1 MTPLQITLIILT
13 CTIIAFLSGKLPIGL
28 ISVGIML
35 SLVLT
40 GVMTPAKAFAGFTNT
55 NVIMFV
61 AMFVIG
67 AALTKTSILDKAQ
80 KLVVK
85 YKDNSKMLILI
96 SAIVAG
102 FLACLT
108 SATAAAAIM
117 LPLLVGIANEINVS
131 RSKLLYPAMAVAN
144 IATSITFLG
153 QGASN
158 MTWSDVMINAGGKT
172 PFGLW
177 DFTIARLPILAVTIA
192 YMVFIGYK
200 LMPDIDNSQFNA
212 NLAVKDLSSKLT
224 PFKEKLAIVLVVG
237 TIIAMI
243 FADVIGIKMY
253 LIAGIGAALLVLTG
267 VLNEKEA
274 LGSIHLPTVFLFA
287 GVLALS
293 DAVSATGAGD
303 VVADMMIKLIGNT
316 TNVYVIM
323 AVFFIVPFILT
334 QVMSNLATV
343 TIFIPLVS
351 AACVKIGVDP
361 RAAVM
366 GVLIASCTSI
376 LTPMAAPCQV
386 MILEPGG
393 YKLKDYLKC
402 GLPLAVIITIMCIF
416 GLPLLYPF
424 Y

>member
-1 MTPLQITLIILT
+1 MTPLQITLIILA

-200 LMPDIDNSQFNA
+200 LMPDIDNSQFND

-237 TIIAMI
+237 TIVAMI

>member
-200 LMPDIDNSQFNA
+200 LMPDIDNSQFND

-334 QVMSNLATV
+334 QVMSNLATL

-393 YKLKDYLKC
+393 YKLKDYLSPC
-402 GLPLAVIITIMCIF
+402 FCIS
-416 GLPLLYPF
+416 LS
-424 Y
+424 

>member
-1 MTPLQITLIILT
+1 MTPLQITLIILA

-200 LMPDIDNSQFNA
+200 LMPDIDNSQFND

-224 PFKEKLAIVLVVG
+224 PFKEKFAIVLVVG

-253 LIAGIGAALLVLTG
+253 LIAGIGATLLVLTG

>member
-1 MTPLQITLIILT
+1 MTPLQITLIILA

-85 YKDNSKMLILI
+85 YKDNSKMLIRI

-200 LMPDIDNSQFNA
+200 LMPDIDNSQFND

-253 LIAGIGAALLVLTG
+253 LIAGIGATLLVLTG

>member
-1 MTPLQITLIILT
+1 MTPLQITLIILA

-200 LMPDIDNSQFNA
+200 LMPDIDNSQFND

-253 LIAGIGAALLVLTG
+253 LIAGIGATLLVLTG

-303 VVADMMIKLIGNT
+303 VVADMMSKLIGNT

>member
-200 LMPDIDNSQFNA
+200 LMPDIDNSQFND

>member
-1 MTPLQITLIILT
+1 MTPLQITLIILA

-200 LMPDIDNSQFNA
+200 LMPDIDNSQFND

-237 TIIAMI
+237 TIVAMI

-402 GLPLAVIITIMCIF
+402 GLPLAIIITIMCIF

>member
-200 LMPDIDNSQFNA
+200 LMPDIDNSQFND

-253 LIAGIGAALLVLTG
+253 LIAGISAALLVLTG

>member
-1 MTPLQITLIILT
+1 MTPLQITLIILA

-200 LMPDIDNSQFNA
+200 LMPDIDNSQFND

-253 LIAGIGAALLVLTG
+253 LIAGIGATLLVLTG
-267 VLNEKEA
+267 VLNEKEV

>member
-1 MTPLQITLIILT
+1 MTPLQITLIILA

-40 GVMTPAKAFAGFTNT
+40 GVMTPTKAFAGFTNT

-200 LMPDIDNSQFNA
+200 LMPDIDNSQFND

-253 LIAGIGAALLVLTG
+253 LIAGIGATLLVLTG

>member
-1 MTPLQITLIILT
+1 MTPLQITLIILA

-108 SATAAAAIM
+108 SATAASAIM

-200 LMPDIDNSQFNA
+200 LMPDIDNSQFND

>member
-158 MTWSDVMINAGGKT
+158 MTCSDVMINAGGKT

-200 LMPDIDNSQFNA
+200 LMPDIDNSQFND

>member
-85 YKDNSKMLILI
+85 YKDNSKILILI

-200 LMPDIDNSQFNA
+200 LMPDIDNSQFND

>member
-200 LMPDIDNSQFNA
+200 LMPDIDNSQFND

-224 PFKEKLAIVLVVG
+224 PFKEKLVIVLVVG

>member
-1 MTPLQITLIILT
+1 MTPLQITLIILA

-85 YKDNSKMLILI
+85 YKKKKKMLILI

-200 LMPDIDNSQFNA
+200 LMPDIDNSQFND

>member
-1 MTPLQITLIILT
+1 MTPLQITLIILA

-200 LMPDIDNSQFNA
+200 LMPDIDNSQFND

-237 TIIAMI
+237 TIVAMI

-316 TNVYVIM
+316 TNAYVIM

-386 MILEPGG
+386 MILDPGG
-393 YKLKDYLKC
+393 YNLKDYFKC
-402 GLPLAVIITIMCIF
+402 GLPLAIIITIMCIF

>member
-200 LMPDIDNSQFNA
+200 LMPDIDNSQFND

-402 GLPLAVIITIMCIF
+402 GLPLAVIITIICIF

>member
-1 MTPLQITLIILT
+1 MTPLQITLIILA

-200 LMPDIDNSQFNA
+200 LMPDIDNSQFND

-237 TIIAMI
+237 TIVAMI

-253 LIAGIGAALLVLTG
+253 LIAGIGATLLVLTG

>member
-1 MTPLQITLIILT
+1 MTPLQITLIILA

-200 LMPDIDNSQFNA
+200 LMPDIDNSQFND

-253 LIAGIGAALLVLTG
+253 LIAGIGATLLVLTG

>member
-1 MTPLQITLIILT
+1 
-13 CTIIAFLSGKLPIGL
+13 
-28 ISVGIML
+28 
-35 SLVLT
+35 
-40 GVMTPAKAFAGFTNT
+40 
-55 NVIMFV
+55 
-61 AMFVIG
+61 
-67 AALTKTSILDKAQ
+67 
-80 KLVVK
+80 
-85 YKDNSKMLILI
+85 
-96 SAIVAG
+96 
-102 FLACLT
+102 
-108 SATAAAAIM
+108 
-117 LPLLVGIANEINVS
+117 
-131 RSKLLYPAMAVAN
+131 MAVAN

-200 LMPDIDNSQFNA
+200 LMPDIDNSQFND

>member
-1 MTPLQITLIILT
+1 MTPLQITLIILG
-13 CTIIAFLSGKLPIGL
+13 CTIIAFLSGKLPISL
-28 ISVGIML
+28 ISVGIMV
-35 SLVLT
+35 SMVLT
-40 GVMTPAKAFAGFTNT
+40 GVMTPAKAFSGFINT

-61 AMFVIG
+61 AMFIIG
-67 AALTKTSILDKAQ
+67 AGLTKTSILDKAQ
-80 KLVVK
+80 QLVIK
-85 YKDNSKMLILI
+85 YKDNHKILILI
-96 SAIVAG
+96 AALVAG

-117 LPLLVGIANEINVS
+117 LPLLVGIANEIKVS

-158 MTWSDVMINAGGKT
+158 MTWSDVMINAGGQT
-172 PFGLW
+172 PFTMW
-177 DFTIARLPILAVTIA
+177 DFTIARLPILVVTLV

-200 LMPDIDNSQFNA
+200 LMPDHDNSKFADNISS
-212 NLAVKDLSSKLT
+212 KDLSTKLS
-224 PFKEKLAIVLVVG
+224 PFKEKLAIFIVVA
-237 TIIAMI
+237 TIVAMI
-243 FADVIGIKMY
+243 LADVIGIKMY
-253 LIAGIGAALLVLTG
+253 LIACIGACLLVITN

-293 DAVSATGAGD
+293 DAISATGAGD
-303 VVADMMIKLIGNT
+303 VVADWMIRLLGNT
-316 TNVYVIM
+316 TNVYLIM
-323 AVFFIVPFILT
+323 AVFFLVPFILT
-334 QVMSNLATV
+334 QIMSNLATV

-351 AACVKIGVDP
+351 AACVKIGIDP

-366 GVLIASCTSI
+366 GVMIASCTSI

-393 YKLKDYLKC
+393 YTLKDYLKG
-402 GLPLAVIITIMCIF
+402 GLPLAVIITVMCIF
-416 GLPLLYPF
+416 GLPILYPF
-424 Y
+424 H

>member
-1 MTPLQITLIILT
+1 MTPLQITLIILA

-200 LMPDIDNSQFNA
+200 LMPDIDNSQFND

-253 LIAGIGAALLVLTG
+253 LIAGIGATLLVLTG

-334 QVMSNLATV
+334 QVMSNLPTV
-343 TIFIPLVS
+343 TLFIPLVS

>member
-1 MTPLQITLIILT
+1 
-13 CTIIAFLSGKLPIGL
+13 
-28 ISVGIML
+28 
-35 SLVLT
+35 
-40 GVMTPAKAFAGFTNT
+40 
-55 NVIMFV
+55 
-61 AMFVIG
+61 
-67 AALTKTSILDKAQ
+67 
-80 KLVVK
+80 
-85 YKDNSKMLILI
+85 
-96 SAIVAG
+96 
-102 FLACLT
+102 
-108 SATAAAAIM
+108 
-117 LPLLVGIANEINVS
+117 
-131 RSKLLYPAMAVAN
+131 
-144 IATSITFLG
+144 
-153 QGASN
+153 
-158 MTWSDVMINAGGKT
+158 
-172 PFGLW
+172 
-177 DFTIARLPILAVTIA
+177 
-192 YMVFIGYK
+192 
-200 LMPDIDNSQFNA
+200 
-212 NLAVKDLSSKLT
+212 
-224 PFKEKLAIVLVVG
+224 
-237 TIIAMI
+237 MI

-316 TNVYVIM
+316 TNVY
-323 AVFFIVPFILT
+323 
-334 QVMSNLATV
+334 
-343 TIFIPLVS
+343 

>member
-1 MTPLQITLIILT
+1 MSPLQITLIILA

-200 LMPDIDNSQFNA
+200 LMPDIDNSQFND

-224 PFKEKLAIVLVVG
+224 PFKEKLAIILVVG
-237 TIIAMI
+237 TIVAMI

-402 GLPLAVIITIMCIF
+402 GLPLAIIITIMCIF

>member
-1 MTPLQITLIILT
+1 MTPLQITLIILA

-200 LMPDIDNSQFNA
+200 LMPDIDNSQFND

-253 LIAGIGAALLVLTG
+253 LIAGIGATLLVLTG
-267 VLNEKEA
+267 VLNEKEV

-323 AVFFIVPFILT
+323 AVSFIVPFILT